1 MGAGRL
7 MDPVLMVG
15 AWAAAIVS
23 VVAAANLMYKAFM
36 RAVRGAVT
44 DEFDRVWREFD
55 EQDKWQQMKF
65 SELQKQIALLHD
77 QVVRLERVLSDRVA

>member
-1 MGAGRL
+1 
-7 MDPVLMVG
+7 MVG

-23 VVAAANLMYKAFM
+23 VVAAANVMYKAFM
-36 RAVRGAVT
+36 KAVRRAVT